1 MKFLYAIVVAVLMTA
16 CSTHQVRC
24 HGTLRPIN
32 RPAVTSKPPG
42 STHSVG
48 PGVSGS
54 VRARGAGEP
63 RP

>member
-1 MKFLYAIVVAVLMTA
+1 MKLLYTIVVAIVMTA

-24 HGTLRPIN
+24 RGTLRPIN
-32 RPAVTSKPPG
+32 LPAVTRKSGG

-48 PGVSGS
+48 PGGSGS
-54 VRARGAGEP
+54 VRAPGAGEP